1 MDGGWW
7 IVKVPV
13 IKLLVV
19 ISNSNEIKKK
29 QRKTYLG
36 LKTQCVSSP
45 LLPGWICCG
54 GWHAMVEIGDDGGC
68 VEGVMVVV
76 MVVVALKAVVVTKMM
91 MVVVSWGDVAML

>member
-1 MDGGWW
+1 MLLFLWCGDGGWWMVEVDGGWWMVDGGWW

-36 LKTQCVSSP
+36 LETQCVSSP
-45 LLPGWICCG
+45 
-54 GWHAMVEIGDDGGC
+54 
-68 VEGVMVVV
+68 
-76 MVVVALKAVVVTKMM
+76 
-91 MVVVSWGDVAML
+91 